1 MLRDAANVIFF
12 PGVYKLEFMA
22 YCSLPTCRPR
32 HVEPSSSNRCF
43 VREDELRRVPW
54 EISPPDDKLMLI
66 LSVRKEKI
74 GVFL

>member
-1 MLRDAANVIFF
+1 MSFSFQAFISWSLWLTAACPPAGRVTLN
-12 PGVYKLEFMA
+12 
-22 YCSLPTCRPR
+22 RP
-32 HVEPSSSNRCF
+32 VQTAV